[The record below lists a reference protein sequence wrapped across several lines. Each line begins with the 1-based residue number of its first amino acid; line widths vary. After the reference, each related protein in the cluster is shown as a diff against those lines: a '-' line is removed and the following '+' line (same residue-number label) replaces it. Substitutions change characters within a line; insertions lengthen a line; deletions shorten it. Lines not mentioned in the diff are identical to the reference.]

1 MSNHFGRFT
10 IRNLRQLLAVSA
22 IVLLG
27 LASFAATELKNLKL
41 TYELTG
47 FLAKTDK
54 ALELDEQLK
63 KRYRLSSDTTIVAV
77 AHRDG
82 GWLTPNAL
90 ETLSKIS
97 TQIASTPNVKSVM
110 SLATLE
116 TVHASSHKA
125 DSAQNQELRIG
136 KMTDHFGAQDW
147 KNLAAASSLVSPLL
161 VSKDGQLASFLI
173 TVESTDVASGVAATT
188 RQTLEQEELIGTISQ
203 YEMTGVSLL
212 QSEMSDVLNREFSTL
227 GGFGILVA
235 AASLVVLFSGIT
247 GFLIAILTAVLANL
261 LVLGTL
267 SHLGIGI
274 GILSLSLPIVIAVQT
289 LSLTVHILFTYLEV
303 RKDADKDQALLISF
317 RRLFF
322 PNLVVS
328 IATGL
333 GFLVLVASPVD
344 AMKEFGWTVAASSIV
359 LWITTTAVAF
369 GVLMLAPEP
378 RLRRFVSGHAR
389 WTLFFTRNAKPTLVI
404 FSVLI
409 LGSLLTG
416 MRLNYGHRLFDLHT
430 ASAMPVL
437 TVDQKLGGMIPV
449 EFELRLTSES
459 AANGESWTDETRLG
473 ELSTAL
479 AEIRKLPAV
488 AMAYGVP
495 DILGLAPT
503 VKTGELLA
511 LLEMGSKNPLRHFL
525 RDDGGSTRIQVRL
538 RDVPSAEAEAA
549 IENAL
554 GTLRTTTDLPVSQ
567 ITVAGW
573 GSYIHR
579 MNQSLAKSLMVGFWE
594 ALAAISLVLA
604 VAFRSLRWAVA
615 AIIPSVLPPLV
626 LVAGLSVLG
635 FAVKPGLAVVFTI
648 ALGFAF
654 INSIYL
660 LKRLKAMTEEMEN
673 ASNRSAGQFSG
684 QFFGQLSAERRYSQ
698 WRKLVEKSFWQEG
711 QSCLLASLVLI
722 TGFVSL
728 CFSEFEVSRSFG
740 IAMVLSMILGM
751 IGDLVL
757 LPAMLYQFPQFLL
770 GGPVRGN
777 LKLFK
782 DPATVLA
789 SPVLSGTS
797 RSRIVIVM
805 LTSGAALATALYG
818 LPSAASVD
826 STKLTLD
833 NFAKEV
839 AKRIYPNDKKLA
851 RDESVEI
858 ELTNIE
864 PDGET
869 ETRKVEVS
877 RLTLTKGAKGESRI
891 LAKVLTPKT
900 LRGTSVLTVTDGEK
914 QNRWV
919 YLPASK
925 NVRRITGGDEANAPI
940 LGSELS
946 TEDLDL
952 GQIDGA
958 TSKIVGR
965 ENGIVRIES
974 KIRSKESA
982 YSSCT
987 AMFDERTYLLK
998 SAECLDR
1005 KGQPAKR
1012 IRVLDYRV
1020 LKGKV
1025 ARPTEMEITNLKTK
1039 RMSRVKFS
1047 EQKIGVGLSAGQF
1060 TPEAMRD

>member
-1 MSNHFGRFT
+1 MSNDLGRFT
-10 IRNLRQLLAVSA
+10 IGNLRRLLAVSA

-27 LASFAATELKNLKL
+27 LASFASAELKNLKL

-47 FLAKTDK
+47 FLAKADK
-54 ALELDEQLK
+54 AIEQDEEIK
-63 KRYRLSSDTTIVAV
+63 KRYRLSSDTTIIVV
-77 AHRDG
+77 AHRDE
-82 GWLTPNAL
+82 GWLQSTAL

-97 TQIASTPNVKSVM
+97 SQLASTPNVKSVM

-116 TVHASSHKA
+116 TVHVAGSSA
-125 DSAQNQELRIG
+125 GRGPTSEEAELCIG
-136 KMTDHFGAQDW
+136 KMTEHFDANDW
-147 KNLAAASSLVSPLL
+147 KTLAAKSSLASPLL
-161 VSKDGQLASFLI
+161 VSQDGKLASVLVS
-173 TVESTDVASGVAATT
+173 VESTDAASKVATAVNE
-188 RQTLEQEELIGTISQ
+188 TLQHAKTSGTISR

-247 GFLIAILTAVLANL
+247 GFLIAILTALLANV
-261 LVLGTL
+261 LVLGGL

-289 LSLTVHILFTYLEV
+289 LSLTVHILFTYLEL
-303 RKDADKDQALLISF
+303 RKEQAKEQAILTAF
-317 RRLFF
+317 VRLFF

-333 GFLVLVASPVD
+333 GFLVLVASPVE
-344 AMKEFGWTVAASSIV
+344 AMKEFGWTVAISSLV

-369 GVLMLAPEP
+369 GMLMIGPEP

-389 WTLFFTRNAKPTLVI
+389 WILLFTRNAKPTLAI
-404 FSVLI
+404 FAVLI

-416 MRLNYGHRLFDLHT
+416 LQLNYGHRLFDLHT
-430 ASAMPVL
+430 SSAAPVR
-437 TVDQKLGGMIPV
+437 TVDQQLGGMIPV
-449 EFELRLTSES
+449 EIELRLATTTSEPQETS
-459 AANGESWTDETRLG
+459 TEETWTDEARLH
-473 ELSTAL
+473 ELTNAL
-479 AEIRKLPAV
+479 DEIRKIPAV

-495 DILGLAPT
+495 DILGLAPAI
-503 VKTGELLA
+503 KTGELLA
-511 LLEMGSKNPLRHFL
+511 LLEMSSKNPLRHFL
-525 RDDGGSTRIQVRL
+525 RDDGGSTRIQIRL
-538 RDVPSAEAEAA
+538 RDVSSAESEAA
-549 IENAL
+549 IEKSLAAL
-554 GTLRTTTDLPVSQ
+554 RSATGLQTSQ

-573 GSYIHR
+573 GAYIHR

-594 ALAAISLVLA
+594 ALAAISFVLA
-604 VAFRSLRWAVA
+604 IAFRSVRWAVA

-626 LVAGLSVLG
+626 LVAGLSVSG
-635 FAVKPGLAVVFTI
+635 FSVKPGLAVVFTI

-660 LKRLKAMTEEMEN
+660 LKRLKSMFEAQEK
-673 ASNRSAGQFSG
+673 ASTQASPE
-684 QFFGQLSAERRYSQ
+684 LRYAR
-698 WRKLVEKSFWQEG
+698 WRKLVEKSFWQES

-770 GGPVRGN
+770 GGPVKRDM
-777 LKLFK
+777 KLFK
-782 DPATVLA
+782 DPAAALA
-789 SPVLSGTS
+789 SSLLPSPS
-797 RSRIVIVM
+797 RSRVVM
-805 LTSGAALATALYG
+805 ALVTSGAAIATALFG

-826 STKLTLD
+826 STKLSLEG
-833 NFAKEV
+833 FAKEV
-839 AKRIYPNDKKLA
+839 AKRLYPSDKKLA

-877 RLTLTKGAKGESRI
+877 RLTITKGASGESRI
-891 LAKVLTPKT
+891 LAKVLSPKT

-925 NVRRITGGDEANAPI
+925 NVRRLSGGDEAHAPI

-952 GQIDGA
+952 GHIDGA

-965 ENGIVRIES
+965 ENGMVRIES

-982 YSSCT
+982 YSTCT
-987 AMFDERTYLLK
+987 AVFDEKTFLLK
-998 SAECLDR
+998 TADCLDR

-1012 IRVLDYRV
+1012 IKVLDYRV

-1039 RMSRVKFS
+1039 RISRVKFS
-1047 EQKIGVGLSAGQF
+1047 EQRIGTGLSAGQF
-1060 TPEAMRD
+1060 TPEALRD

>member
-1 MSNHFGRFT
+1 MSNDLGRFT
-10 IRNLRQLLAVSA
+10 IGNLRRLLAVSA

-27 LASFAATELKNLKL
+27 LASFASTELKNLKL

-47 FLAKTDK
+47 FLAKADK
-54 ALELDEQLK
+54 AIEQDEELK
-63 KRYRLSSDTTIVAV
+63 KRYRLSSDTTIIVV
-77 AHRDG
+77 AHRDE
-82 GWLTPNAL
+82 GWLQPTAL

-97 TQIASTPNVKSVM
+97 SQLASTQNVKSVM

-116 TVHASSHKA
+116 TVHIESS
-125 DSAQNQELRIG
+125 SAGRGPTSDEPELRIG
-136 KMTDHFGAQDW
+136 KMTEYFGADDW
-147 KNLAAASSLVSPLL
+147 KTLAAKSSLASPLL
-161 VSKDGQLASFLI
+161 ISHDGKLASVLVS
-173 TVESTDVASGVAATT
+173 VESTGAASKVAAAVNETLQHAT
-188 RQTLEQEELIGTISQ
+188 RTGTISR

-247 GFLIAILTAVLANL
+247 GFFIAILTASLANV
-261 LVLGTL
+261 LVLGGL

-289 LSLTVHILFTYLEV
+289 LSLTVHILFTYLEL
-303 RKDADKDQALLISF
+303 RKEQVKEQAILTSF
-317 RRLFF
+317 VRLFF

-333 GFLVLVASPVD
+333 GFLVLVASPVE
-344 AMKEFGWTVAASSIV
+344 AMKEFGWTVAVSSLV

-369 GVLMLAPEP
+369 GMLMIGPEP

-389 WTLFFTRNAKPTLVI
+389 WILLFTRNAKPTLAI
-404 FSVLI
+404 FAVLI

-416 MRLNYGHRLFDLHT
+416 MQLNYGHRLFDLHT
-430 ASAMPVL
+430 SSAAPVRI
-437 TVDQKLGGMIPV
+437 VDQQLGGMIPV
-449 EFELRLTSES
+449 EIELRPTTTSEPQETS
-459 AANGESWTDETRLG
+459 AEEAWTDETRLH
-473 ELSTAL
+473 ELTSAL
-479 AEIRKLPAV
+479 GEIRKIPAV

-495 DILGLAPT
+495 DILGLAPAI
-503 VKTGELLA
+503 KTGELLA
-511 LLEMGSKNPLRHFL
+511 LLEMSSKNPLRHFL
-525 RDDGGSTRIQVRL
+525 RDDGGSTRIQIRL
-538 RDVPSAEAEAA
+538 RDVSSAESEAA
-549 IENAL
+549 IEKSLAAL
-554 GTLRTTTDLPVSQ
+554 RSATGLQTSQ

-573 GSYIHR
+573 GAYIHR

-594 ALAAISLVLA
+594 ALAAISFVLA
-604 VAFRSLRWAVA
+604 IAFRSVRWAVA

-626 LVAGLSVLG
+626 LVAGLSVSG
-635 FAVKPGLAVVFTI
+635 FSVKPGLAVVFTI

-660 LKRLKAMTEEMEN
+660 LKRLKSMFEAQEK
-673 ASNRSAGQFSG
+673 ASTQASPE
-684 QFFGQLSAERRYSQ
+684 LRYAR
-698 WRKLVEKSFWQEG
+698 WRKLVEKSFWQES

-770 GGPVRGN
+770 GGPVKRDM
-777 LKLFK
+777 KLFK
-782 DPATVLA
+782 DPAAALA
-789 SPVLSGTS
+789 GTLLPNPS
-797 RSRIVIVM
+797 RSRVVM
-805 LTSGAALATALYG
+805 ALVTSGAAIATALFG

-826 STKLTLD
+826 STKLSLEG
-833 NFAKEV
+833 FAKEV
-839 AKRIYPNDKKLA
+839 AKRLYPSDKKLA

-877 RLTLTKGAKGESRI
+877 RLTITKGASGESRI
-891 LAKVLTPKT
+891 LAKVLSPKT

-925 NVRRITGGDEANAPI
+925 NVRRLSGGDEAHAPI

-965 ENGIVRIES
+965 ENGLVRIES

-987 AMFDERTYLLK
+987 AVFDEKTFLLK
-998 SAECLDR
+998 TADCLDR

-1012 IRVLDYRV
+1012 IKVLDYRV

-1039 RMSRVKFS
+1039 RISRVKFS
-1047 EQKIGVGLSAGQF
+1047 EQRIGMGLSAGQF
-1060 TPEAMRD
+1060 TPEALRD

>member
-1 MSNHFGRFT
+1 MSNDLGRFT
-10 IRNLRQLLAVSA
+10 IGNLRRLLAVSA

-27 LASFAATELKNLKL
+27 LASFASTELKNLKL

-47 FLAKTDK
+47 FLAKADK
-54 ALELDEQLK
+54 AIEQDEELK
-63 KRYRLSSDTTIVAV
+63 KRYRLSSDTTVIVV
-77 AHRDG
+77 AHRDE
-82 GWLTPNAL
+82 GWLQPTAL

-97 TQIASTPNVKSVM
+97 SQLASTPNVKSVI

-116 TVHASSHKA
+116 TVHIESS
-125 DSAQNQELRIG
+125 SAGRGPTSDEPELRIG
-136 KMTDHFGAQDW
+136 KMTEYFGADDW
-147 KNLAAASSLVSPLL
+147 KNLAAKSSLTSPLL
-161 VSKDGQLASFLI
+161 ISHDGKLASVLVS
-173 TVESTDVASGVAATT
+173 VESTDVASKVAMTVNE
-188 RQTLEQEELIGTISQ
+188 TLQHAKTSGTISR

-212 QSEMSDVLNREFSTL
+212 QSEMSDVLNREFSKL

-247 GFLIAILTAVLANL
+247 GFLIAILTALLANV
-261 LVLGTL
+261 LVLGGL
-267 SHLGIGI
+267 SRLGIGI

-289 LSLTVHILFTYLEV
+289 LSLTVHILFTYLEL
-303 RKDADKDQALLISF
+303 RKEQAKEQAILTAF
-317 RRLFF
+317 VRLFF

-333 GFLVLVASPVD
+333 GFLVLVASPVE
-344 AMKEFGWTVAASSIV
+344 AMKEFGWTVAISSLV

-369 GVLMLAPEP
+369 GMLMIGPEP

-389 WTLFFTRNAKPTLVI
+389 WILLFTRNAKPTLAI
-404 FSVLI
+404 FAVLI

-416 MRLNYGHRLFDLHT
+416 LQLNYGHRLFDLHT
-430 ASAMPVL
+430 SSAAPVR
-437 TVDQKLGGMIPV
+437 TVDQQLGGMIPV
-449 EFELRLTSES
+449 EIELRLATTPSEPQETSTE
-459 AANGESWTDETRLG
+459 ETWTDEARLH
-473 ELSTAL
+473 ELTNAL
-479 AEIRKLPAV
+479 DEIRKIPAV

-495 DILGLAPT
+495 DILGLAPAI
-503 VKTGELLA
+503 KTGELLA
-511 LLEMGSKNPLRHFL
+511 LLEMSSKNPLRHFL
-525 RDDGGSTRIQVRL
+525 RDDGGSTRIQIRL
-538 RDVPSAEAEAA
+538 RDVSSAESEAA
-549 IENAL
+549 IEKSLAAL
-554 GTLRTTTDLPVSQ
+554 KSATGLQASQ

-573 GSYIHR
+573 GAYIHR

-594 ALAAISLVLA
+594 ALAAISFVLA
-604 VAFRSLRWAVA
+604 IAFRSVRWAVA

-626 LVAGLSVLG
+626 LVAGLSVSG
-635 FAVKPGLAVVFTI
+635 FSVKPGLAVVFTI

-660 LKRLKAMTEEMEN
+660 LNRLKSMFEAQEK
-673 ASNRSAGQFSG
+673 ASAQVSPE
-684 QFFGQLSAERRYSQ
+684 LRYAR
-698 WRKLVEKSFWQEG
+698 WKKLVEKSFWQES

-770 GGPVRGN
+770 GGPVKRN
-777 LKLFK
+777 MKLFK
-782 DPATVLA
+782 YPAAALA
-789 SPVLSGTS
+789 GTLLPNPS
-797 RSRIVIVM
+797 RSRVVM
-805 LTSGAALATALYG
+805 ALVTSGAAIATALFG

-826 STKLTLD
+826 STKLSLEG
-833 NFAKEV
+833 FAKEV
-839 AKRIYPNDKKLA
+839 AKRLYPSDKKLA

-877 RLTLTKGAKGESRI
+877 RLTITKGASGESRI
-891 LAKVLTPKT
+891 LAKVLSPKT

-925 NVRRITGGDEANAPI
+925 NVRRLSGGDEAHAPI

-965 ENGIVRIES
+965 ENGMVRIES

-982 YSSCT
+982 YSTCT
-987 AMFDERTYLLK
+987 AVFDEKTFLLK
-998 SAECLDR
+998 TADCLDR

-1012 IRVLDYRV
+1012 IKVLDYRV

-1039 RMSRVKFS
+1039 RISRVKFS
-1047 EQKIGVGLSAGQF
+1047 EQRIGTGLSAGQF
-1060 TPEAMRD
+1060 TPEALRD

>member
-1 MSNHFGRFT
+1 MSNHLGRFT
-10 IRNLRQLLAVSA
+10 FRSLRLSLLIGAFG
-22 IVLLG
+22 LLG
-27 LASFAATELKNLKL
+27 LASIAASELKNLKL

-54 ALELDEQLK
+54 SLEEDEELK
-63 KRYRLSSDTTIVAV
+63 KKYRLSSDTTVVVV
-77 AHRDG
+77 AHRDD
-82 GWLTPNAL
+82 GWLSASAL
-90 ETLSKIS
+90 KTLSEIS
-97 TQIASTPNVKSVM
+97 SRISSAQNVKSVM
-110 SLATLE
+110 SLSTLE
-116 TVHASSHKA
+116 TVHTSNAKGGQDLH
-125 DSAQNQELRIG
+125 IG
-136 KMTDHFGAQDW
+136 RMTDQFDSNDW
-147 KNLAAASSLVSPLL
+147 QLLAANNSLVSPLL
-161 VSKDGQLASFLI
+161 VSQNGQLASILI
-173 TVESTDVASGVAATT
+173 TVHSTEVANDVAEMT
-188 RQTLEQEELIGTISQ
+188 RQTLQKEKLAGTITDF
-203 YEMTGVSLL
+203 ELTGVSLL

-227 GGFGILVA
+227 GGLGIFVA
-235 AASLVVLFSGIT
+235 AASLVFLFSGVT
-247 GFLIAILTAVLANL
+247 GFLIAILTALTANV
-261 LVLGTL
+261 LVLGSL
-267 SHLGIGI
+267 SHLGVGI

-289 LSLTVHILFTYLEV
+289 LSLTVHILFTYLEI
-303 RKDADKDQALLISF
+303 RKESTREQAIVLSF

-333 GFLVLVASPVD
+333 GFLVLAASPVE
-344 AMKEFGWTVAASSIV
+344 AMKEFGWTVAASSIA
-359 LWITTTAVAF
+359 LWITTTVVAF
-369 GVLMLAPEP
+369 GVLLFAPEP
-378 RLRRFVSGHAR
+378 RLRRFVSGQAR
-389 WTLFFTRNAKPTLVI
+389 WVLLFTRNAKPTLMV
-404 FSVLI
+404 FAVVV

-416 MRLNYGHRLFDLHT
+416 LQLNYGHRLFDLHT
-430 ASAMPVL
+430 QSAAPVQ

-449 EFELRLTSES
+449 EIELRLPYSEAATDDAWTS
-459 AANGESWTDETRLG
+459 AARLH
-473 ELSTAL
+473 ELSSAL
-479 AEIRKLPAV
+479 VEIRKIPAI

-503 VKTGELLA
+503 VQTGELLA
-511 LLEMGSKNPLRHFL
+511 LLEMSSKNPLRHFL
-525 RDDGGSTRIQVRL
+525 RDDGRSTRIQIRL

-549 IENAL
+549 IENAI
-554 GTLRTTTDLPVSQ
+554 GTIRTKVNLSKSQ
-567 ITVAGW
+567 ITVGGW

-604 VAFRSLRWAVA
+604 IAFRSLRWAVA
-615 AIIPSVLPPLV
+615 AIVPSVLPPLV
-626 LVAGLSVLG
+626 LVAGLSVLD
-635 FAVKPGLAVVFTI
+635 FSVKPGLAVVFTI

-660 LKRLKAMTEEMEN
+660 LKRLKSMFESQQECN
-673 ASNRSAGQFSG
+673 PGSNNTDLRHA
-684 QFFGQLSAERRYSQ
+684 Q
-698 WRKLVEKSFWQEG
+698 WRKLVEKSFWQES
-711 QSCLLASLVLI
+711 QSCLLASLVLV

-740 IAMVLSMILGM
+740 IAMVLSMLLGM

-770 GGPVRGN
+770 GGQVAGS
-777 LKLFK
+777 LKIIKNPTTALV
-782 DPATVLA
+782 PSLLS
-789 SPVLSGTS
+789 SPS
-797 RSRIVIVM
+797 RSRLMIFIF
-805 LTSGAALATALYG
+805 TSSVALATALYG

-826 STKLTLD
+826 STTLSLES
-833 NFAKEV
+833 FAREV
-839 AKRIYPNDKKLA
+839 AKRLYPNEKKLA

-877 RLTLTKGAKGESRI
+877 RLTVSKGKTGESRI
-891 LAKVLTPKT
+891 LAKVLAPKT

-914 QNRWV
+914 QSRWV
-919 YLPASK
+919 YLPSSK
-925 NVRRITGGDEANAPI
+925 NVRRLSGGDEANAPI

-958 TSKIVGR
+958 TSKIVSR
-965 ENGIVRIES
+965 ENGMIRIES

-982 YSSCT
+982 YSTCT
-987 AMFDERTYLLK
+987 AMFNEKTFLLK
-998 SAECLDR
+998 EADCLDR

-1012 IRVLDYRV
+1012 IKILDYRI

-1039 RMSRVKFS
+1039 RISRVKFS
-1047 EQKIGVGLSAGQF
+1047 EQRIGVGLPASRF

>member
-1 MSNHFGRFT
+1 MSNDLGRFT
-10 IRNLRQLLAVSA
+10 IGNLRRLLAVSA

-27 LASFAATELKNLKL
+27 LASFASTELKNLKL

-47 FLAKTDK
+47 FLAKADK
-54 ALELDEQLK
+54 AIEQDEELK
-63 KRYRLSSDTTIVAV
+63 KRYRLSSDTTIIVV
-77 AHRDG
+77 AHRDE
-82 GWLTPNAL
+82 GWLQPTAL

-97 TQIASTPNVKSVM
+97 SQLASTPNVKSVM

-116 TVHASSHKA
+116 TVHIESS
-125 DSAQNQELRIG
+125 SAGRGPTSDEPELRIG
-136 KMTDHFGAQDW
+136 KMTEYFGADDW
-147 KNLAAASSLVSPLL
+147 KNLAAKSSLASPLL
-161 VSKDGQLASFLI
+161 ISHDGKLASVLVS
-173 TVESTDVASGVAATT
+173 VESTDAANKVAAAVNE
-188 RQTLEQEELIGTISQ
+188 TLQHAKTSGTISR

-247 GFLIAILTAVLANL
+247 GFLIAILTALLANV
-261 LVLGTL
+261 LVLGGL
-267 SHLGIGI
+267 SHLGVGI

-289 LSLTVHILFTYLEV
+289 LSLTVHILFTYLEL
-303 RKDADKDQALLISF
+303 RKEQAKEQAILTSF
-317 RRLFF
+317 VRLFF

-333 GFLVLVASPVD
+333 GFLVLVASPVE
-344 AMKEFGWTVAASSIV
+344 AMKEFGWTVAVSSLV

-369 GVLMLAPEP
+369 GMLMIGPEP

-389 WTLFFTRNAKPTLVI
+389 WILLFTRNAKPTLAI
-404 FSVLI
+404 FAVLI

-416 MRLNYGHRLFDLHT
+416 MQLNYGHRLFDLHT
-430 ASAMPVL
+430 SSAAPVRI
-437 TVDQKLGGMIPV
+437 VDQQLGGMIPV
-449 EFELRLTSES
+449 EIELRLTTTSEPQETS
-459 AANGESWTDETRLG
+459 AEEAWTDETRLH
-473 ELSTAL
+473 ELTSAL
-479 AEIRKLPAV
+479 GEIRKIPAV

-495 DILGLAPT
+495 DILGLAPAI
-503 VKTGELLA
+503 KTGELLA
-511 LLEMGSKNPLRHFL
+511 LLEMSSKNPLRHFL
-525 RDDGGSTRIQVRL
+525 RDDGGSTRIQIRL
-538 RDVPSAEAEAA
+538 RDVSSAESEAA
-549 IENAL
+549 IEKSLAAL
-554 GTLRTTTDLPVSQ
+554 RSATGLQTSQ

-573 GSYIHR
+573 GAYIHR

-594 ALAAISLVLA
+594 ALAAISFVLA
-604 VAFRSLRWAVA
+604 IAFRSVRWAVA

-626 LVAGLSVLG
+626 LVAGLSVSG
-635 FAVKPGLAVVFTI
+635 FSVKPGLAVVFTI

-660 LKRLKAMTEEMEN
+660 LKRLKSMFEAQEK
-673 ASNRSAGQFSG
+673 ASTQASPE
-684 QFFGQLSAERRYSQ
+684 LRYAR
-698 WRKLVEKSFWQEG
+698 WRKLVEKSFWQES

-770 GGPVRGN
+770 GGPVKRN
-777 LKLFK
+777 MKLFK
-782 DPATVLA
+782 YPAAALA
-789 SPVLSGTS
+789 SSLLPSPS
-797 RSRIVIVM
+797 RSRVVM
-805 LTSGAALATALYG
+805 ALVTSGAAIATALFG

-826 STKLTLD
+826 STKLSLEG
-833 NFAKEV
+833 FAKEV
-839 AKRIYPNDKKLA
+839 AKRLYPSDKKLA

-877 RLTLTKGAKGESRI
+877 RLTITKGASGESRI
-891 LAKVLTPKT
+891 LAKVLSPKT

-925 NVRRITGGDEANAPI
+925 NVRRLSGGDEAHAPI

-965 ENGIVRIES
+965 ENGLVRIES

-987 AMFDERTYLLK
+987 AVFDEKTFLLK
-998 SAECLDR
+998 TADCLDR

-1012 IRVLDYRV
+1012 IKVLDYRV

-1039 RMSRVKFS
+1039 RISRVKFS
-1047 EQKIGVGLSAGQF
+1047 EQRIGMGLSAGQF
-1060 TPEAMRD
+1060 TPEALRD